1 MFFLVCS
8 ILVDCHFNKHDW
20 VMEWGCWICI
30 FCFIIGSLC
39 DDKIWACNKVV
50 KKKKD
55 VWLKRI
61 TWDMKDE
68 KKKGGRWDKRR
79 EGKKLNW
86 RWKVEMMAVMKRFLC
101 QRPLT
106 LYDNLK
112 KKIES
117 KLSGKQWADKSDCKE
132 RKALERGC

>member
-1 MFFLVCS
+1 
-8 ILVDCHFNKHDW
+8 
-20 VMEWGCWICI
+20 
-30 FCFIIGSLC
+30 
-39 DDKIWACNKVV
+39 
-50 KKKKD
+50 
-55 VWLKRI
+55 
-61 TWDMKDE
+61 
-68 KKKGGRWDKRR
+68 
-79 EGKKLNW
+79 
-86 RWKVEMMAVMKRFLC
+86 MKRFLC